1 MTRREW
7 LRPAILLLLSMAC
20 LLATAGPSPRF
31 LKLGAL
37 DVHDELTVE
46 ERLRVMWIMQQLQ
59 RASLTRSGRKR
70 NCDGSIMSG
79 ALQRLKYTSHVNK
92 TFFLGHVKA
101 CLMMLDGDNHRL
113 RFTVGLGPWSSM
125 HAGAE
130 SDEMAPQDETS
141 DEERSVSR
149 QQSVS
154 QSPVQPGHHSSS
166 TPTRSPS
173 PPAHGTAT
181 PTQSVQIASGSFWQ
195 HSESLVSRRFPHE
208 HQSVNEDREGSP
220 QIQQATTRHD
230 MDVKQQTRSNNRS
243 NVASF
248 PELSWTDG
256 VAGDVVVETQ
266 AGLLF
271 EGDIM
276 LSPEEAEQVL
286 HRSRRLRKRKV
297 AYSKDKRWTL
307 PIPYMFDQTPQYKLN
322 ESEMARVRA
331 VMTHLEE
338 LTCITLREVNA
349 THGTCWSYVGKERAF
364 HFQEVSTGEG
374 CFEFGTLLHELGH
387 AIGFWHEHS
396 RPDRNAFIRVH
407 KEHVRPGEEYNF
419 DEESWG
425 KLDNMDVPYD
435 VSSIMHYG
443 STYFSKNGQVTIQAL
458 DTRLQRVVGQRLEM
472 SFYDVKLANKAYCSD
487 VCKKSPVEGTCLH
500 EGYPDPKNCNRCRCP
515 PGLAGTQCQQVA
527 PYQGPVACGGPLY
540 VEQGQRY
547 SISSPSHSLN
557 VYPANVACNWLIQT
571 QVGFQ
576 VKLTVNQQDFMTHP
590 DCTSEPTDI
599 CVDYLEVKYNVS
611 FGYTGARYCC
621 GLPPAVPLRS
631 GSNAMLVLFRTRQA
645 GSGGFRADIEAEP
658 CGGCHPGAA
667 HQPPCRKNVRSQC
680 VKKWNTTEYVSC
692 STFFRGTGADCDKT
706 KTESRLGICND
717 EVDFCC
723 DGFQVIAG
731 LCKASNGS
739 KPASKTKPPTAG
751 TSQQNASSDI
761 GQDADSGWSAWL
773 PWQPCSRSCGG
784 CGVQTRTRVC
794 DNPLRC
800 GGRSS
805 EQESRACNTFPC
817 PELLVYMCAKTRVKD
832 YYCGWGTKCY

>member
-1 MTRREW
+1 M
-7 LRPAILLLLSMAC
+7 IYF
-20 LLATAGPSPRF
+20 LLAM
-31 LKLGAL
+31 LGAL

-59 RASLTRSGRKR
+59 RASLTRSGRK
-70 NCDGSIMSG
+70 
-79 ALQRLKYTSHVNK
+79 
-92 TFFLGHVKA
+92 
-101 CLMMLDGDNHRL
+101 
-113 RFTVGLGPWSSM
+113 
-125 HAGAE
+125 AGAE

-349 THGTCWSYVGKERAF
+349 THGTRPILSFKKDSGCWSYVGKERAF

-692 STFFRGTGADCDKT
+692 STFFRGTGADCDKW
-706 KTESRLGICND
+706 
-717 EVDFCC
+717 V
-723 DGFQVIAG
+723 
-731 LCKASNGS
+731 
-739 KPASKTKPPTAG
+739 
-751 TSQQNASSDI
+751 
-761 GQDADSGWSAWL
+761 
-773 PWQPCSRSCGG
+773 
-784 CGVQTRTRVC
+784 
-794 DNPLRC
+794 
-800 GGRSS
+800 GRSS

-832 YYCGWGTKCY
+832 YYCGWGTKCYRRVTEYAHCYTGCCPTHVELAGKCVPKRR